1 MKFKSLL
8 VEAMMYLITVSDEE
22 ELMGGKLIYCIINF
36 FVEEEICYLVCFQKY
51 LDALEADVGMET
63 EGDGVPAY
71 LHPDLEGGAHLATS
85 TNRACSTSS
94 TS

>member
-8 VEAMMYLITVSDEE
+8 VEAMMYLITVIDEE
-22 ELMGGKLIYCIINF
+22 ELMGD
-36 FVEEEICYLVCFQKY
+36 
-51 LDALEADVGMET
+51 LDAWEADGDMET